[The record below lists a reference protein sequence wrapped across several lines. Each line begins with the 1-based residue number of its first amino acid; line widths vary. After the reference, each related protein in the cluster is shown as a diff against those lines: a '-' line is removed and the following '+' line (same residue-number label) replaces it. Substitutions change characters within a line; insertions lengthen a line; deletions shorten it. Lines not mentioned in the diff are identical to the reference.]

1 MQGLIL
7 FDGRICLGYLEKS
20 GWLISRFYTSM
31 FSRVLVSSGVS
42 LVTGVSWVGPN
53 VVNKQNRTEEFDP
66 GSD

>member
-7 FDGRICLGYLEKS
+7 FDGRICLGLLGKLS
-20 GWLISRFYTSM
+20 GLISRFYTSM
-31 FSRVLVSSGVS
+31 FSRVLVSLGGS
-42 LVTGVSWVGPN
+42 LVTGESSVGPN